1 MVRLNAASR
10 CGIDISLYGERTP
23 GCGAVFTAA
32 LEILA
37 RPRLRSVNFLGQSDG
52 LVFNFAFDRGRRPRL
67 YVGLPPAPGRFDG
80 PLDRQRKLAA

>member
-1 MVRLNAASR
+1 VDTRQVGGR
-10 CGIDISLYGERTP
+10 G
-23 GCGAVFTAA
+23 VFYTA
-32 LEILA
+32 LEILD

-52 LVFNFAFDRGRRPRL
+52 LVFSFAFDRDRRPRF